1 MKTTFLALIFT
12 LFFMTA
18 AMVQAQVHVGV
29 YQEGILNHIGAGTDP
44 ENKLFGE
51 VRLLAGGI
59 VNSVFGIETLGHY
72 NFQRKDWYNLHAG
85 LMLGYYDFDEGS
97 AGLPLGLSFKPII
110 NHRQFSVLLEGM
122 PMYGSESFALR
133 ALVGLRYTFRK
144 AD

>member
-1 MKTTFLALIFT
+1 
-12 LFFMTA
+12 FMA
-18 AMVQAQVHVGV
+18 AIAQGQVQVGV

-44 ENKLFGE
+44 EKKFFGE

-59 VNSVFGIETLGHY
+59 VNSVFGIEALGHY
-72 NFQRKDWYNLHAG
+72 NLQRNDWYNLHAG
-85 LMLGYYDFDEGS
+85 LMLGYSDFNEGS
-97 AGLPLGLSFKPII
+97 AGLPLGLSFKPTI

-122 PMYGSESFALR
+122 PMYGYESFALR